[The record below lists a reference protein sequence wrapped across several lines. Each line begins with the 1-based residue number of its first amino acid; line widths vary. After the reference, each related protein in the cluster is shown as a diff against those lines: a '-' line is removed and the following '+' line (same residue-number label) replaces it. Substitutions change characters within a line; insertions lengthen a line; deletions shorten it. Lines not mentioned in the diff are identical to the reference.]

1 MCNGNKYCNPPLF
14 AKNIARILIPLTTP
28 YFKATSFFGEYLSG
42 IDNRQARPYGVLVRR
57 FADDGS
63 SGGLKGKTAP
73 GDAHPYLAL
82 FYLGLILSEMIAGW
96 LDRAINEG
104 FDYICDSGEC
114 P

>member
-1 MCNGNKYCNPPLF
+1 MAISIVTLHF
-14 AKNIARILIPLTTP
+14 LQKNIARILIPLTTP

-82 FYLGLILSEMIAGW
+82 FYL
-96 LDRAINEG
+96 
-104 FDYICDSGEC
+104 CK
-114 P
+114 

>member
-1 MCNGNKYCNPPLF
+1 MAISIVTLHF
-14 AKNIARILIPLTTP
+14 LQKNIARILIPLTTP

-73 GDAHPYLAL
+73 GDAHPYLAP
-82 FYLGLILSEMIAGW
+82 FYLLGGVYSPSMILK
-96 LDRAINEG
+96 
-104 FDYICDSGEC
+104 
-114 P
+114 

>member
-14 AKNIARILIPLTTP
+14 AKHIARILIPLTTP

-82 FYLGLILSEMIAGW
+82 FYLGKKC
-96 LDRAINEG
+96 RASTSQLLRSSSRVFPPKNRRTTVL
-104 FDYICDSGEC
+104 
-114 P
+114 